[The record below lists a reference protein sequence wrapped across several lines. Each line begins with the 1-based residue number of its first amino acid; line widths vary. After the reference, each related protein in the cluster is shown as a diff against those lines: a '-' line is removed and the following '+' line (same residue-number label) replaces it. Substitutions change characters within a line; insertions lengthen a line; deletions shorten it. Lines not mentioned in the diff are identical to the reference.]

1 MRFLIESFFNREVI
15 YSLKDLVRQCVIIG
29 SDRTTHFGGYPN
41 ATLVQQNELVYICDL
56 AALQFQKSY
65 NSGRLVLI
73 HRKPIKLYSLLNPT
87 EGLID
92 DLIFENIVKEKK
104 LTFGEVSKLSSSER
118 YVKLRKNCYFDSYAY
133 KKFVINDILLT
144 GIALNDCLSED
155 KVDVNFKFL
164 KYGTGFFAGSLST
177 KQVLEQNISDA
188 VIDGFE
194 QLFEKHDSQWIKS
207 IEFPFYEFNRE
218 QENRLKILCQKFN
231 KEY

>member
-1 MRFLIESFFNREVI
+1 
-15 YSLKDLVRQCVIIG
+15 LVRQCVIIG

-41 ATLVQQNELVYICDL
+41 STLVQQNELVYICDL
-56 AALQFQKSY
+56 AALQFQQSY

-73 HRKPIKLYSLLNPT
+73 HRKPNKFNFLLKDT
-87 EGLID
+87 KGLID
-92 DLIFENIVKEKK
+92 DFIFESIVKEKK
-104 LTFGEVSKLSSSER
+104 LTFDEVSELSSSER
-118 YVKLRKNCYFDSYAY
+118 YVKLGNDCYFDSYAY

-155 KVDVNFKFL
+155 KVEVNFKFL
-164 KYGTGFFAGSLST
+164 KYGTGFFAGSRPT
-177 KQVLEQNISDA
+177 KQILELNISDA

-194 QLFEKHDSQWIKS
+194 QLFQKHDSQWIKS
-207 IEFPFYEFNRE
+207 IEFPFYNFNRE